1 MFQIRSIPLNV
12 KSEMTSKVIENMRS
26 NYSDNSNALEIINL
40 LETRL
45 EEIKKATVARDFVEI
60 TAELVKA
67 DLDRDNAYRSVVRIC
82 EGYLSAGVG
91 HAGYNEANEIY
102 NELGSDGLA
111 FLQGSMHAESDI
123 IRMKISWLRAPQRS
137 AAINT
142 LHLESFVQNLEA
154 TQDEFDRI
162 YNSRKEKLDAVP
174 ERTPIQLAK
183 DLNGALRLAH
193 SWLSQMH
200 GNKAAASVFAPLFEA
215 ATRYRAKNN
224 KSTEPTPA

>member
-1 MFQIRSIPLNV
+1 MFQIRSIPLHV

-45 EEIKKATVARDFVEI
+45 EEIKKATVARDFVDI

-111 FLQGSMHAESDI
+111 FLQGSMHAERVKSKCCCKCLRSSMRLSSPSAGSGPRPLHI
-123 IRMKISWLRAPQRS
+123 ICSALPRS
-137 AAINT
+137 MAGRWRPGQVALGGSGHPRQVLVPNAA
-142 LHLESFVQNLEA
+142 
-154 TQDEFDRI
+154 
-162 YNSRKEKLDAVP
+162 
-174 ERTPIQLAK
+174 
-183 DLNGALRLAH
+183 
-193 SWLSQMH
+193 
-200 GNKAAASVFAPLFEA
+200 
-215 ATRYRAKNN
+215 
-224 KSTEPTPA
+224 